1 MKLVIGSDHAGL
13 ELKNDLLA
21 HLSAVG
27 HVVND
32 LGTYDSKSID
42 YPDYAEKVALAVA
55 DGIAPLGILVC
66 GSGQGMCM
74 AANKVSGVRAA
85 VCSDTFSAHAVR
97 EHNDANVL
105 CLGQRVVGPG
115 LAQEIVDTFLSAAF
129 EGGRHARRVGKIMD
143 LEKRQTQR

>member
-1 MKLVIGSDHAGL
+1 MKLVIGCDHAGL
-13 ELKNDLLA
+13 GLKGELLA
-21 HLSAVG
+21 HLMAAG
-27 HVVND
+27 HEVND
-32 LGTYDSKSID
+32 LGTYDSQSID

-55 DGIAPLGILVC
+55 DGIAPLGILIC

-74 AANKVSGVRAA
+74 AANKVKGVRAA

-115 LAQEIVDTFLSAAF
+115 LAQEIVDTFLNAAF
-129 EGGRHARRVGKIMD
+129 EGGRHARRVAKIMD
-143 LEKRQTQR
+143 LEGR

>member
-1 MKLVIGSDHAGL
+1 MNAPIIRTALLVFGFGS
-13 ELKNDLLA
+13 LA
-21 HLSAVG
+21 LFAQEEKPE
-27 HVVND
+27 
-32 LGTYDSKSID
+32 TE
-42 YPDYAEKVALAVA
+42 AEKVALAVA
-55 DGIAPLGILVC
+55 DGLAPLGILVC

-115 LAQEIVDTFLSAAF
+115 LAQEIVDTFLDAEF

-143 LEKRQTQR
+143 LEGR

>member
-1 MKLVIGSDHAGL
+1 MQLVIGCDHAGL
-13 ELKNDLLA
+13 DLKRELLA
-21 HLSAVG
+21 HLKDAGHAVQD
-27 HVVND
+27 V
-32 LGTYDSKSID
+32 GTHDSTSID
-42 YPDYAEKVALAVA
+42 YPDYAEKVARAVA
-55 DGIAPLGILVC
+55 DGQAQLGLLVC

-74 AANKVSGVRAA
+74 AANKVHGVRAA

-115 LAQEIVDTFLSAAF
+115 LAQEIVDSFLNAEF

-143 LEKRQTQR
+143 LEGR